1 MLEEIATNRNKD
13 IYSMYTKEREKYYN
27 RNDWGLVAIEDL
39 RNKKID
45 IKRRIREREWDIQK
59 QMEESKMKVEKYN
72 KRYKE
77 IGRKSDNSKYLLK
90 ESIDRITV
98 GDEIRALIKIRCSNI
113 EKANKYWLGDKHKIC
128 VFCKKRQ
135 DSIEHYVKKCIEVSK
150 WFKPLGENVN
160 NRIKRV
166 WS

>member
-77 IGRKSDNSKYLLK
+77 IGRKSDTIL
-90 ESIDRITV
+90 
-98 GDEIRALIKIRCSNI
+98 NI
-113 EKANKYWLGDKHKIC
+113 Y
-128 VFCKKRQ
+128 
-135 DSIEHYVKKCIEVSK
+135 
-150 WFKPLGENVN
+150 
-160 NRIKRV
+160 
-166 WS
+166 